1 MTSSVSAAAPARGGL
16 AVAAALAIVYVV
28 WGSTY
33 LGIRFALEGGFP
45 PLLMVSGSRFVAA
58 GLVLYLFLRWRGVA
72 APTRAQWKN
81 LLVMGALLLLMG
93 NGMVVLAEQTV
104 SSGLAA
110 VAVAKSSHG
119 ARATSTGASGIAA
132 SRWFASFSVAAR
144 PADSSTSAAP
154 AGSNAASRVASAVSI
169 ARSASPSTATGQPRR
184 IASIARAAALASLT
198 TRTR

>member
-58 GLVLYLFLRWRGVA
+58 GLVLFLFLRWRGVA

-110 VAVAKSSHG
+110 VAVASMPLWMGLFG
-119 ARATSTGASGIAA
+119 AMRGQHPTRGEWLGIIVG
-132 SRWFASFSVAAR
+132 FAGVVWLN
-144 PADSSTSAAP
+144 
-154 AGSNAASRVASAVSI
+154 AGS
-169 ARSASPSTATGQPRR
+169 
-184 IASIARAAALASLT
+184 SLT
-198 TRTR
+198 GSPVGLVLLLVAPIAWAYGSVWSRGRDLPSPFMTAA

>member
-1 MTSSVSAAAPARGGL
+1 MNASVSAAAPARGGL

-58 GLVLYLFLRWRGVA
+58 GLVMFLFLRWRGVA

-110 VAVAKSSHG
+110 VAVASMPLWMGLFG
-119 ARATSTGASGIAA
+119 AMRGQHPTRGEWLGIIVG
-132 SRWFASFSVAAR
+132 FAGVVWLN
-144 PADSSTSAAP
+144 
-154 AGSNAASRVASAVSI
+154 AGS
-169 ARSASPSTATGQPRR
+169 
-184 IASIARAAALASLT
+184 SLT
-198 TRTR
+198 GSPN

>member
-1 MTSSVSAAAPARGGL
+1 MEKNGTQAGASLPRLAPLPSTKARAAKDLNAVQVGRERFQTAEGGFDMPPVRVWPRIASHRIPPRFPMNASVSAAAPARGGL

-58 GLVLYLFLRWRGVA
+58 GLVMFLFLRWRGVA

-93 NGMVVLAEQTV
+93 NGMVVLAE
-104 SSGLAA
+104 
-110 VAVAKSSHG
+110 
-119 ARATSTGASGIAA
+119 
-132 SRWFASFSVAAR
+132 
-144 PADSSTSAAP
+144 
-154 AGSNAASRVASAVSI
+154 
-169 ARSASPSTATGQPRR
+169 
-184 IASIARAAALASLT
+184 
-198 TRTR
+198 